1 MPPQRNAGAAARRQ
15 STKQTRRPSTQV
27 FLSKAVVSQRF
38 PNEELVYF
46 REMDFLSKDAPDF
59 TQQDIDVLNVNYIGA
74 RSEGQVIPAVMGEC
88 T

>member
-1 MPPQRNAGAAARRQ
+1 M
-15 STKQTRRPSTQV
+15 
-27 FLSKAVVSQRF
+27 SQRF